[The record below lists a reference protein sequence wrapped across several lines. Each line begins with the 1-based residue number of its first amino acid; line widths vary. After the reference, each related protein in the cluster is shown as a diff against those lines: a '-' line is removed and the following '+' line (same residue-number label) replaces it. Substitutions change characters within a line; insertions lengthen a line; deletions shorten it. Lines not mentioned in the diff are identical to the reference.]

1 MMTMKMK
8 MKTAVSVVVEDEIL
22 DKFYNIKERCKEEG
36 KNFEDD
42 PSWLDEFNLDTVGL
56 DNETKLKLFDLIWNE
71 NY

>member
-1 MMTMKMK
+1 MTTMK

>member
-8 MKTAVSVVVEDEIL
+8 TAVGVVVEDEIL

-36 KNFEDD
+36 KNFEDE

>member
-1 MMTMKMK
+1 MK

-22 DKFYNIKERCKEEG
+22 DKFYSIKERCKEEG

-56 DNETKLKLFDLIWNE
+56 DNETKLKLFDLIWNK

>member
-1 MMTMKMK
+1 MTTMK
-8 MKTAVSVVVEDEIL
+8 MKTAVNVVVEDEIL

>member
-1 MMTMKMK
+1 MMTMK

-56 DNETKLKLFDLIWNE
+56 DNETKLKLFDPIWNE

>member
-1 MMTMKMK
+1 MK

>member
-1 MMTMKMK
+1 MTTMK
-8 MKTAVSVVVEDEIL
+8 MKTAVSVVVEDKIL

-56 DNETKLKLFDLIWNE
+56 DNETKLKLFDLIWNK

>member
-1 MMTMKMK
+1 MMTMK

-36 KNFEDD
+36 KNVEDD

>member
-1 MMTMKMK
+1 MTMK

-22 DKFYNIKERCKEEG
+22 DKFYNIKERCKEDG

>member
-1 MMTMKMK
+1 MTTMK

-22 DKFYNIKERCKEEG
+22 DKFYNIKERCTEEG

>member
-1 MMTMKMK
+1 MTMMK

-42 PSWLDEFNLDTVGL
+42 PSWLDEFNLDMVGL

>member
-1 MMTMKMK
+1 MMTMK

-22 DKFYNIKERCKEEG
+22 DKFNNIKERCKEEG

>member
-1 MMTMKMK
+1 MK
-8 MKTAVSVVVEDEIL
+8 MKTAVSVVVEDKIL

-56 DNETKLKLFDLIWNE
+56 DNETKLKLFDLIWNK

>member
-1 MMTMKMK
+1 MMTMK

-22 DKFYNIKERCKEEG
+22 DKFYNIKERCKEDG

>member
-1 MMTMKMK
+1 MTMMK
-8 MKTAVSVVVEDEIL
+8 MKTAVSVVVENEIL

>member
-1 MMTMKMK
+1 MTTMK

-56 DNETKLKLFDLIWNE
+56 DNEIKLKLFDLIWNE

>member
-1 MMTMKMK
+1 MMTMK

-56 DNETKLKLFDLIWNE
+56 DNETKLKLFDLICNE

>member
-8 MKTAVSVVVEDEIL
+8 TAVGVVVEDEIL

-56 DNETKLKLFDLIWNE
+56 DNETKLKLFDLIWNK

>member
-1 MMTMKMK
+1 MK

-42 PSWLDEFNLDTVGL
+42 PSWLDEFNLDMVGL
-56 DNETKLKLFDLIWNE
+56 DNETKFKLFDLIWNE

>member
-1 MMTMKMK
+1 MTTM
-8 MKTAVSVVVEDEIL
+8 TAANVVVEDEIL
-22 DKFYNIKERCKEEG
+22 DKFYNIKERCKEDG

>member
-1 MMTMKMK
+1 MMTMK

-56 DNETKLKLFDLIWNE
+56 DNETKLKLFDLIWNA

>member
-1 MMTMKMK
+1 MK

-56 DNETKLKLFDLIWNE
+56 DNETKLKLFDLIWNK

>member
-1 MMTMKMK
+1 MK
-8 MKTAVSVVVEDEIL
+8 MKTAVGVVVEDEIL

-56 DNETKLKLFDLIWNE
+56 DNETKLKLFDLIWNK

>member
-1 MMTMKMK
+1 MK
-8 MKTAVSVVVEDEIL
+8 MKTAVGVVVEDEIL

-42 PSWLDEFNLDTVGL
+42 PFWLDEFNLDTVGL

>member
-1 MMTMKMK
+1 MTTMK
-8 MKTAVSVVVEDEIL
+8 MKTAVNVVVEDEIL

-56 DNETKLKLFDLIWNE
+56 DNETKLKLFDLIWNK

>member
-1 MMTMKMK
+1 MTTMK
-8 MKTAVSVVVEDEIL
+8 MKTAVGVVVEDEIL

>member
-1 MMTMKMK
+1 MTMK

>member
-1 MMTMKMK
+1 MK

-56 DNETKLKLFDLIWNE
+56 DNETKLKLFDLIWNA

>member
-1 MMTMKMK
+1 MMTMK
-8 MKTAVSVVVEDEIL
+8 MKTAVSVVVKDEIL

>member
-8 MKTAVSVVVEDEIL
+8 TAVGVVVEDEIL
-22 DKFYNIKERCKEEG
+22 DKFYNIKERCKEDG

>member
-8 MKTAVSVVVEDEIL
+8 TAVRVVVEDEIL

-42 PSWLDEFNLDTVGL
+42 SSWLAEFNLDTVGL

>member
-1 MMTMKMK
+1 MTMMK

>member
-1 MMTMKMK
+1 MK
-8 MKTAVSVVVEDEIL
+8 MKTAVGVVVEDEIL

>member
-1 MMTMKMK
+1 MTTMKMK
-8 MKTAVSVVVEDEIL
+8 TVASVVVEDEIL

-42 PSWLDEFNLDTVGL
+42 PSWLDEFNLDTIGL

>member
-1 MMTMKMK
+1 MK
-8 MKTAVSVVVEDEIL
+8 MKTVASVVVEDEIL

-56 DNETKLKLFDLIWNE
+56 DNETKLKLFDLIWNK

>member
-1 MMTMKMK
+1 MTTMKMK
-8 MKTAVSVVVEDEIL
+8 TVASVVVEDEIL

>member
-1 MMTMKMK
+1 MMTTK
-8 MKTAVSVVVEDEIL
+8 MKTAVGVVVEDEIL

>member
-1 MMTMKMK
+1 MTTMK
-8 MKTAVSVVVEDEIL
+8 MKTAVGVVVEDEIL

-56 DNETKLKLFDLIWNE
+56 DNETKLKLFNLIWNE

>member
-8 MKTAVSVVVEDEIL
+8 TAVGVVVEDEIL

-56 DNETKLKLFDLIWNE
+56 NNETKLKLFDLIWNE